1 MDKLQFRVSSE
12 LKNIIGRDLIT
23 DDFIAISELVKNSYD
38 ANAKRVEVSFRYIKK
53 GAKNATILITD
64 DGDGM
69 TFDDL
74 KEKWL
79 LVGYSKKREA
89 QKDLAAEAFRGEIR
103 KKRIFAGAKGI
114 GRFSCD
120 KLGSKLQLYTKTE
133 KNDFVDV
140 LHMDWDK
147 FEENPNT
154 QFQEI
159 DVFHEQ
165 IAVANN
171 KIFSK
176 FKKGTILK
184 ISCLRDQWNR
194 DKLIKLKRHLQ
205 RLINPAQID
214 ASEGFSIYIE
224 ANEFV
229 DDDERYEL
237 ETEIVNGLV
246 RNVLFEN
253 LGIKTTQINVKVLG
267 EFIVTELYDKGNF
280 IYKLEETKT
289 NEYKQLNNI
298 DIKLFYLNSVAK
310 TAFTKTMGIEPIR
323 YGSVFFYKNG
333 IKVNPY
339 GNAGNDWLGLDR
351 RKTQGTRRFLGN
363 RDLMGRI
370 EVSGY
375 QPSFTEVSSR
385 DGGVTE
391 TDDLRLLEELFL
403 IKALRR
409 LEKFVIE
416 GINWDSGTTPMDPQE
431 VRLNSFEII
440 SQLAGSNDTELKKI
454 EFNRDLL
461 KIFSDKQI
469 EKTPEIIS
477 NIENIKK
484 VIDNEEDKAYLDLQ
498 IKSVRNAFRALQSTK
513 KELEKQ
519 LQNKELF
526 LKYVAEDEG
535 GDIAA
540 LKHQIGLCTDII
552 NSHILSIKGI
562 LERKE
567 QISPEKLESLIDAV
581 LMQTQIINS
590 VSSFLPRAKFERK
603 SQEITQ
609 DLVSYVKQYIE
620 KIYVPLNENKLTRT
634 GVNIRVNSPHDIEFK
649 CSFNPYKF
657 VIVIDN
663 LISNSIKANAK
674 NIEIS
679 IEVENGEVFVLKFR
693 DDGQGIPD
701 EILSQLFTF
710 GFSTTGGTGI
720 GLYHVKEIIEED
732 GGQILVNNHT
742 KNGVEFI
749 IRVKKPC

>member
-1 MDKLQFRVSSE
+1 M
-12 LKNIIGRDLIT
+12 
-23 DDFIAISELVKNSYD
+23 
-38 ANAKRVEVSFRYIKK
+38 EVSFRYIKN
-53 GAKNATILITD
+53 GTKNATILISD

-69 TFDDL
+69 TFEDL

-79 LVGYSKKREA
+79 LVGYSKKVEA
-89 QKDLAAEAFRGEIR
+89 QRDIAAEAFRGEVG

-120 KLGSKLQLYTKTE
+120 KLGSKLELYTKTNE
-133 KNDFVDV
+133 NDFVDA
-140 LHMDWDK
+140 LHMDWNK
-147 FEENPNT
+147 FEENPRT

-165 IAVANN
+165 INASSN

-176 FKKGTILK
+176 FAKGTILK
-184 ISCLRDQWNR
+184 ITCLRDQWNR
-194 DKLIKLKRHLQ
+194 EKLIKLKRHLQ

-214 ASEGFSIYIE
+214 PLEEFSIYID
-224 ANEFV
+224 ANEFL
-229 DDDERYEL
+229 DDDRGYVL
-237 ETEIVNGLV
+237 ETERVNGLV

-253 LGIKTTQINVKVLG
+253 LGIKSTQISVKVDSKSI
-267 EFIVTELYDKGNF
+267 FTELFDKGNF
-280 IYKLEETKT
+280 IYKLEEI
-289 NEYKQLNNI
+289 NEYKSLNNI
-298 DIKLFYLNSVAK
+298 DIKLFFLNPVAK
-310 TAFTKTMGIEPIR
+310 AAFTKTMGIEPIN

-375 QPSFTEVSSR
+375 QPAFKEVSSR
-385 DGGVTE
+385 DAGVTE
-391 TDDLRLLEELFL
+391 TDDLRLLKELFVD
-403 IKALRR
+403 KALRR

-416 GINWDSGTTPMDPQE
+416 GINWDSGTTPIDPQE
-431 VRLNSFEII
+431 VRINSFKII
-440 SQLAGSNDTELKKI
+440 SQLAGSKDTDLKKI
-454 EFNRDLL
+454 EFNSDLL
-461 KIFSDKQI
+461 KIFSEKQI
-469 EKTPEIIS
+469 EKTPEIIT

-484 VIDNEEDKAYLDLQ
+484 VIDSEEDKAYLDLQ
-498 IKSVRNAFRALQSTK
+498 IKSVRTAFRALQSTK

-519 LQNKELF
+519 LQSKELF

-552 NSHILSIKGI
+552 NSHIFSIKGI

-567 QISPEKLESLIDAV
+567 QISPEKIESLIDAV

-634 GVNIRVNSPHDIEFK
+634 GVNIRVTSTYNAEFK

-679 IEVENGEVFVLKFR
+679 IEVENGEVLVLKFR

-742 KNGVEFI
+742 KNGAEFI